1 MSFFNNLKITRKL
14 ILGFGILVGLAGG
27 INAYVIER
35 VLFLEHSAE
44 ERAHAFEVL
53 QELEHLLEGMI
64 NQETG
69 LRGYLLSGDES
80 FLEPYRA
87 GIEQFEEAYHVA
99 ENLLADDDPEQLARL
114 EELLALGTAWRTNI
128 AEEEIRLMSN
138 PATRD
143 QARAMEISGAGKQS
157 MESFRAKRREFFE
170 VEKALLAEA
179 TAAEAV
185 ASTTTLAA
193 AITDAIAT
201 VVISLL
207 LGFALTRGIARPV
220 ISMTQAMNTLAAGDL
235 TAEIPARGRK
245 DEVGAMAEAVQVF
258 KENAIKV
265 KELTDARER
274 EEREAKQRLKA
285 EMLAMSEVL
294 EKEVQGTV
302 ATVAKMTSGM
312 ADSSTQMTDLAK
324 RVNQDTGSAAAAAE
338 EATTNIQT
346 VAAAAEEL
354 LSTIGEIGR
363 QVEHSTKITGEAVGE
378 AQQANSTVESL
389 ATAASKIGEVIGLIT
404 EIAEQTNL
412 LALNATIEAARAG
425 EAGKGF
431 AVVASEVKNL
441 ATQTAKATDDI
452 RQQVGAMQDVTG
464 SAVSAIKSITDT
476 ISNVSAIAT
485 TIAAAV
491 EEQNSATQE
500 ITRSV
505 QEVATGTQEVS
516 SNMTKVA
523 AASDKSTELA
533 SSVNQSAL
541 DVSEQINELQTRLT
555 KALRASVAGNRR
567 NAERKVAAPPISSQV
582 TTSSGQHPCEIKD
595 ISVTG
600 AEITAVK
607 GLSVGD
613 RVKVQVGAA
622 GTVEAEVRRVT
633 PKSCGLQ
640 FINPPMEKIASVFG
654 VPLPDDYDNTAAA

>member
-1 MSFFNNLKITRKL
+1 MRAAAIRSRSMSYFNNLKITRKL
-14 ILGFGILVGLAGG
+14 ILGFGILIVLAGG

-53 QELEHLLEGMI
+53 QELEHLLEAMI

-80 FLEPYRA
+80 FLEPYHA
-87 GIEQFEEAYHVA
+87 GIEQFEEAYRVA
-99 ENLLADDDPEQLARL
+99 EALVAEDPDQLTRL
-114 EELLALGTAWRTNI
+114 KELLALGTAWRTGI
-128 AEEEIRLMSN
+128 AEEEIRLMSD

-170 VEKALLAEA
+170 VEKVLLAEA

-193 AITDAIAT
+193 AITDAVAT

-220 ISMTQAMNTLAAGDL
+220 VSMTQAMNMLAAGNL
-235 TAEIPARGRK
+235 NAEIPARGRK

-312 ADSSTQMTDLAK
+312 ADSSTQMTELAK

-389 ATAASKIGEVIGLIT
+389 ATTASKIGEVIGLIT
-404 EIAEQTNL
+404 ENAEQTNL
-412 LALNATIEAARAG
+412 LALNATIAAARAG

-476 ISNVSAIAT
+476 ISNVNAIAT

-491 EEQNSATQE
+491 
-500 ITRSV
+500 
-505 QEVATGTQEVS
+505 
-516 SNMTKVA
+516 
-523 AASDKSTELA
+523 
-533 SSVNQSAL
+533 
-541 DVSEQINELQTRLT
+541 
-555 KALRASVAGNRR
+555 
-567 NAERKVAAPPISSQV
+567 
-582 TTSSGQHPCEIKD
+582 
-595 ISVTG
+595 
-600 AEITAVK
+600 
-607 GLSVGD
+607 
-613 RVKVQVGAA
+613 
-622 GTVEAEVRRVT
+622 
-633 PKSCGLQ
+633 
-640 FINPPMEKIASVFG
+640 
-654 VPLPDDYDNTAAA
+654 